1 MTVIAHVGGIPVEE
15 TLGMYGPALL
25 LVVGAASASVGARLR
40 RLRRAPHA
48 TAPPATPSEARRIRC
63 IDVGGGKW

>member
-25 LVVGAASASVGARLR
+25 LVLGAASASVGARLR
-40 RLRRAPHA
+40 RWRRG
-48 TAPPATPSEARRIRC
+48 PARDSAACGEARRIGC
-63 IDVGGGKW
+63 IYVGGGKS

>member
-25 LVVGAASASVGARLR
+25 LVLGAASASVRARLR
-40 RLRRAPHA
+40 RLRRGPGCDRAA
-48 TAPPATPSEARRIRC
+48 CETKRSA
-63 IDVGGGKW
+63 

>member
-25 LVVGAASASVGARLR
+25 PVLGAASARVRAHLR
-40 RLRRAPHA
+40 RLRRGPGCDRAA
-48 TAPPATPSEARRIRC
+48 CETKRSA
-63 IDVGGGKW
+63 